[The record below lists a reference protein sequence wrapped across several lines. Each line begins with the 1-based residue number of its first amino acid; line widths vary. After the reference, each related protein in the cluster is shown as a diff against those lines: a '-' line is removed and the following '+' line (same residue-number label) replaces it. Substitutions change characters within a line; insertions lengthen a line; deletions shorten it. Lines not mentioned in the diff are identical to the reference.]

1 MELYKAYRPQRWI
14 DLKGQEVA
22 VKQLQSMVEKKCVPR
37 TLLLTG
43 PSGTGKTT
51 IARILKKEL
60 AIGDIDYQE
69 IDCADN
75 NGIDMVRQLKS
86 RINAAPLTGEW
97 RMFLLDECQQ
107 LTAAAQDSLLKVLE
121 DTPRHV
127 IFVLNT
133 TEPRKLKETI
143 RTRCTE
149 IATKSIQA
157 AKMLELLKRV
167 CKKAKIKIDEEV
179 VDKIIDA
186 SQGSARRALVMLH
199 QIKELEDAEEQI
211 ASIMKHDGDALGID
225 LARKLMDTNSTWGD
239 VAAILKNIDADPEGV
254 RRAILGYAAAILMK
268 QGNGRNSKGDSKIGL
283 RAALVLEAFEDN
295 VFDSGRSGLVLRA
308 YNCYHAK

>member
-97 RMFLLDECQQ
+97 RMFLLDECHQ

-133 TEPRKLKETI
+133 TDPRKLKETI